1 MRIGQSPNAFGVGQ
15 IFVDLADKFVLVVE
29 QKRLG
34 AIKERQMHVRK
45 HLDRARELADGEMR
59 IYLAIDLDPF
69 CIDLRT
75 IRRDKVH
82 FVDHGRKELA

>member
-1 MRIGQSPNAFGVGQ
+1 
-15 IFVDLADKFVLVVE
+15 
-29 QKRLG
+29 
-34 AIKERQMHVRK
+34 MHVRK

-82 FVDHGRKELA
+82 FVDHGRKELT